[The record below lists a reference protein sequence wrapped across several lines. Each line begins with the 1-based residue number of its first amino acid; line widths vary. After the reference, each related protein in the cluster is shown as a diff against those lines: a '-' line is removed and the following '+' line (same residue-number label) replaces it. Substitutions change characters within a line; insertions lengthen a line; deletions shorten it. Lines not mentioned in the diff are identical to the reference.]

1 MKGTQAEGTVQAKP
15 GGMGGT
21 GWLRN
26 QGQLVLP
33 EHLGGGR
40 KQEKKL
46 QRRHK
51 SSQGGR
57 VCLQSPDFVLGE
69 AGVRSHCPPPAS
81 TTLALYCVDSPGTPA
96 PGTPERAGPLSLSQH

>member
-15 GGMGGT
+15 GGT

-46 QRRHK
+46 I
-51 SSQGGR
+51 SQAK
-57 VCLQSPDFVLGE
+57 E
-69 AGVRSHCPPPAS
+69 AVYAS
-81 TTLALYCVDSPGTPA
+81 
-96 PGTPERAGPLSLSQH
+96 RAQTLSLGRQG